1 MFVPMEEI
9 EKALA
14 DYKLQKQT
22 VSARNDE
29 PEIVAKV
36 KQYEHDVR
44 AEYAAKKQAELRD
57 IDISIEAVERIKA
70 RAKEEE
76 KIENQEA

>member
-14 DYKLQKQT
+14 DYKLQRQT

-29 PEIVAKV
+29 PEIVANV
-36 KQYEHDVR
+36 KQYEQNVR

>member
-14 DYKLQKQT
+14 EYKLQRQN
-22 VSARNDE
+22 VSTRNDE
-29 PEIVAKV
+29 PEILAKV
-36 KQYEHDVR
+36 KEYEQNVR
-44 AEYAAKKQAELRD
+44 AEYAVKKSAELRD

-70 RAKEEE
+70 RAVEEN
-76 KIENQEA
+76 KNQEG

>member
-14 DYKLQKQT
+14 DYKTQRQN
-22 VSARNDE
+22 VSVRNDE

-36 KQYEHDVR
+36 KQYEQDVR
-44 AEYAAKKQAELRD
+44 AEYAAKKQAEIRD

>member
-9 EKALA
+9 EKVLI
-14 DYKLQKQT
+14 DYKNQKQI
-22 VSARNDE
+22 VASRNDE
-29 PEIVAKV
+29 PEIQAKL
-36 KQYEHDVR
+36 KEYEQGLR
-44 AEYAAKKQAELRD
+44 ADYAAMKQDELHE

-70 RAKEEE
+70 RAKQEE

>member
-29 PEIVAKV
+29 PEIVANV
-36 KQYEHDVR
+36 KQYEQNVR
-44 AEYAAKKQAELRD
+44 AKYAAKKQAELRD

>member
-9 EKALA
+9 EKALS
-14 DYKLQKQT
+14 DYKLQKQN
-22 VSARNDE
+22 VSVRNDE

-36 KQYEHDVR
+36 KQYEQDVR
-44 AEYAAKKQAELRD
+44 AEYAAKKQAEIRD

-70 RAKEEE
+70 RAREEE